1 MKYDILEKQDY
12 ALVKEH
18 KAFRV
23 YVLQSSIKSFIP
35 RSSVKEI
42 LDQPKSEGK
51 RGKWI
56 VQFLEYELY
65 INPTNLI
72 KGKGLAKFL
81 SESNF
86 RVL

>member
-1 MKYDILEKQDY
+1 V
-12 ALVKEH
+12 LVKAL

-23 YVLQSSIKSFIP
+23 YVLQSIITTYVP

-42 LDQPKSEGK
+42 LVHPNNEGK

-56 VQFLEYELY
+56 VKLLEYELH

-72 KGKGLAKFL
+72 KGQGLSKLL
-81 SESNF
+81 S
-86 RVL
+86 